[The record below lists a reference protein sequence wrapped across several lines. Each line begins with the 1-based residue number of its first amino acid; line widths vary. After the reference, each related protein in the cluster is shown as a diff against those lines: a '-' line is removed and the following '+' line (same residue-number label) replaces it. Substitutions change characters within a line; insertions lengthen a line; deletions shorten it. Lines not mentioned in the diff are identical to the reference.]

1 MVAGVEV
8 YELRY
13 SFSGTSTS
21 TDYWPDSYGIFVYLF
36 EKVQLL
42 GSGHAICLKGEIVSG
57 DVVYHASVMQVLYIF
72 VYSYSEVYCWVAVY
86 LSVDGVV

>member
-1 MVAGVEV
+1 MEV

-42 GSGHAICLKGEIVSG
+42 GSGHVVRLKGEIVSG
-57 DVVYHASVMQVLYIF
+57 DVVYHALSCRYFTYLFIPTARCTVGSLSIF
-72 VYSYSEVYCWVAVY
+72 
-86 LSVDGVV
+86 L